1 MVWILLTILVSVSA
15 GIYGEHRWPD
25 KAGSG
30 SRRGLLLI
38 LYFVLPPIVFFNIAH
53 VELTFGGGAGIGA
66 GILTSVC
73 VGLLAWF
80 FAVPVLKLE
89 RPVAGAVICS
99 AILANTS
106 YLGYPMVYTLMGGE
120 ALTNAVLFDVVVS
133 YLTLMIGAFGV
144 GAAFGT
150 KAGEGFR
157 ERLKAFFL
165 KNPILFAAILGLLA
179 PDAIAP
185 DIAVDI
191 SRLLVGI
198 PLVVGFFAVGA
209 ILTEEV
215 RDGVMKIPPRPH
227 KPLGAVIICRLVIM
241 NRGELLALGT
251 PDALKAETVQ
261 GNLWDITVAP
271 LMPALSALDDL
282 AGVTR
287 VNLAGDHLRVETAA
301 GQLTAVQIQSHLLQK
316 GFGVETAVAP
326 TDPTL
331 EDVFITLAGHDRR

>member
-1 MVWILLTILVSVSA
+1 LVVWILLTILVSVSA
-15 GIYGEHRWPD
+15 GIYGEHRWPG

-66 GILTSVC
+66 GVLTSIC

-80 FAVPVLKLE
+80 LAVPVLKLD
-89 RPVAGAVICS
+89 RPVAGAVIVS

-227 KPLGAVIICRLVIM
+227 KPLGAVIICRLVAAPALLMLFTIPFS
-241 NRGELLALGT
+241 GVPDSYYLLA
-251 PDALKAETVQ
+251 V
-261 GNLWDITVAP
+261 
-271 LMPALSALDDL
+271 MPTGLNSMIVGHAYGLD
-282 AGVTR
+282 
-287 VNLAGDHLRVETAA
+287 LRTAA
-301 GQLTAVQIQSHLLQK
+301 EAIVYTTVIVLLGVAGWAVL
-316 GFGVETAVAP
+316 F
-326 TDPTL
+326 
-331 EDVFITLAGHDRR
+331 

>member
-1 MVWILLTILVSVSA
+1 MLWILLTILVSVAA
-15 GIYGEHRWPD
+15 GIYGEHRWPE

-38 LYFVLPPIVFFNIAH
+38 LYFVLPPIVFFNLVH
-53 VELTFGGGAGIGA
+53 VELSFGGGAGIGA
-66 GILTSVC
+66 GILTSIC

-80 FAVPVLKLE
+80 LAVPVLKLD

-99 AILANTS
+99 AVLANTS

-157 ERLKAFFL
+157 ERLKAFFF
-165 KNPILFAAILGLLA
+165 KNPLLVAAVLGLLA
-179 PDAIAP
+179 PESLAP
-185 DIAVDI
+185 DLAVDI
-191 SRLLVGI
+191 SRVLVVI

-215 RDGVMKIPPRPH
+215 RDGVMKVPPRPH
-227 KPLGAVIICRLVIM
+227 KPLGAVLICRLVAAPALLLLFTLPFS
-241 NRGELLALGT
+241 GVPDSYYLLA
-251 PDALKAETVQ
+251 V
-261 GNLWDITVAP
+261 
-271 LMPALSALDDL
+271 MPTGLNSMIVGHAYGLD
-282 AGVTR
+282 
-287 VNLAGDHLRVETAA
+287 LRTAA
-301 GQLTAVQIQSHLLQK
+301 EAIVYTTTIVLL
-316 GFGVETAVAP
+316 GV
-326 TDPTL
+326 
-331 EDVFITLAGHDRR
+331 AGWALFF

>member
-1 MVWILLTILVSVSA
+1 LVVWILLTILVSVSA
-15 GIYGEHRWPD
+15 GIYGEHRWPG

-66 GILTSVC
+66 GVLTSIC

-80 FAVPVLKLE
+80 LAVPVLKLD
-89 RPVAGAVICS
+89 RPVAGAVIVS

-198 PLVVGFFAVGA
+198 TLVVGFFAVGA

-227 KPLGAVIICRLVIM
+227 KPLGAVIICRRVAAPALLMLFTIPFSGVPDSYY
-241 NRGELLALGT
+241 LLA
-251 PDALKAETVQ
+251 V
-261 GNLWDITVAP
+261 
-271 LMPALSALDDL
+271 MPTGLNSMIVGHAYGLD
-282 AGVTR
+282 
-287 VNLAGDHLRVETAA
+287 LRTAA
-301 GQLTAVQIQSHLLQK
+301 EAIVYTTVIVLLGVAGWAVL
-316 GFGVETAVAP
+316 F
-326 TDPTL
+326 
-331 EDVFITLAGHDRR
+331 

>member
-165 KNPILFAAILGLLA
+165 KNPILFAAILGLLLI
-179 PDAIAP
+179 PQTSMSPSSPLHAIRIQRTLKDP
-185 DIAVDI
+185 
-191 SRLLVGI
+191 ST
-198 PLVVGFFAVGA
+198 FA
-209 ILTEEV
+209 
-215 RDGVMKIPPRPH
+215 
-227 KPLGAVIICRLVIM
+227 
-241 NRGELLALGT
+241 GT
-251 PDALKAETVQ
+251 
-261 GNLWDITVAP
+261 G
-271 LMPALSALDDL
+271 SALFVL
-282 AGVTR
+282 FISPVAI
-287 VNLAGDHLRVETAA
+287 HLE
-301 GQLTAVQIQSHLLQK
+301 AVRKILN
-316 GFGVETAVAP
+316 GN
-326 TDPTL
+326 
-331 EDVFITLAGHDRR
+331 RN

>member
-1 MVWILLTILVSVSA
+1 LVVWILLTILVSVSA

-227 KPLGAVIICRLVIM
+227 KPLGAVIICRLVAAPALLM
-241 NRGELLALGT
+241 LFTLPFSDVPDSYYLLA
-251 PDALKAETVQ
+251 V
-261 GNLWDITVAP
+261 
-271 LMPALSALDDL
+271 MPTGLNSMIVGHAYGLD
-282 AGVTR
+282 
-287 VNLAGDHLRVETAA
+287 LRTAA
-301 GQLTAVQIQSHLLQK
+301 EAIVYTTVIVLLGVAGWAVL
-316 GFGVETAVAP
+316 F
-326 TDPTL
+326 
-331 EDVFITLAGHDRR
+331 

>member
-227 KPLGAVIICRLVIM
+227 KPLGAVIICRLVAAPALLLLFTLPFSDVPDSYY
-241 NRGELLALGT
+241 LLA
-251 PDALKAETVQ
+251 V
-261 GNLWDITVAP
+261 
-271 LMPALSALDDL
+271 MPTGLNSMIVGHAYGLD
-282 AGVTR
+282 
-287 VNLAGDHLRVETAA
+287 LRTAA
-301 GQLTAVQIQSHLLQK
+301 EAIVYTTVIVLLGVAGWAVL
-316 GFGVETAVAP
+316 F
-326 TDPTL
+326 
-331 EDVFITLAGHDRR
+331 

>member
-1 MVWILLTILVSVSA
+1 MLWILLTIIVSVAA
-15 GIYGEHRWPD
+15 GIYGEHRWPE

-38 LYFVLPPIVFFNIAH
+38 LYFVLPPIVFFNLVH
-53 VELTFGGGAGIGA
+53 VELSFGGGAGIGA
-66 GILTSVC
+66 GILTSIC

-80 FAVPVLKLE
+80 LAVPVLKLD

-157 ERLKAFFL
+157 ERLKAFFF
-165 KNPILFAAILGLLA
+165 KNPLLVAAVLGLLA
-179 PDAIAP
+179 PESLAP
-185 DIAVDI
+185 DLAVDI
-191 SRLLVGI
+191 SRVLVVI

-215 RDGVMKIPPRPH
+215 RDGVMKVPPRPH
-227 KPLGAVIICRLVIM
+227 KPLGAVLICRLVAAPALLLLFTLPFS
-241 NRGELLALGT
+241 GVPDSYYLLA
-251 PDALKAETVQ
+251 V
-261 GNLWDITVAP
+261 
-271 LMPALSALDDL
+271 MPTGLNSMIVGHAYGLD
-282 AGVTR
+282 
-287 VNLAGDHLRVETAA
+287 LRTAA
-301 GQLTAVQIQSHLLQK
+301 EAIVYTTTIVLL
-316 GFGVETAVAP
+316 GV
-326 TDPTL
+326 
-331 EDVFITLAGHDRR
+331 AGWALFF

>member
-25 KAGSG
+25 RAGNG

-66 GILTSVC
+66 GILTSIC

-80 FAVPVLKLE
+80 FAVPVLKLD

-157 ERLKAFFL
+157 SRLKAFFF
-165 KNPILFAAILGLLA
+165 KNPILFAGILGLLA
-179 PDAIAP
+179 PDALAP
-185 DIAVDI
+185 DLAVDI

-227 KPLGAVIICRLVIM
+227 KPLGAVIVCRLVAAPALLLLFTLPFSDVPDSYY
-241 NRGELLALGT
+241 LLA
-251 PDALKAETVQ
+251 V
-261 GNLWDITVAP
+261 
-271 LMPALSALDDL
+271 MPTGLNSMIVGHAYGLD
-282 AGVTR
+282 
-287 VNLAGDHLRVETAA
+287 LRTAA
-301 GQLTAVQIQSHLLQK
+301 EAIVYTTVIVLLGVAGWAVL
-316 GFGVETAVAP
+316 F
-326 TDPTL
+326 
-331 EDVFITLAGHDRR
+331 

>member
-66 GILTSVC
+66 GVLTSIC

-80 FAVPVLKLE
+80 LAVPVLKLD
-89 RPVAGAVICS
+89 RPVAGAVIVS

-227 KPLGAVIICRLVIM
+227 KPLGAVIICRLVAAPALLMLFTIPFS
-241 NRGELLALGT
+241 GVPDSYYLLA
-251 PDALKAETVQ
+251 V
-261 GNLWDITVAP
+261 
-271 LMPALSALDDL
+271 MPTGLNSMIVGHAYGLD
-282 AGVTR
+282 
-287 VNLAGDHLRVETAA
+287 LRTAA
-301 GQLTAVQIQSHLLQK
+301 EAIVYTTVIVLLGVAGWAVL
-316 GFGVETAVAP
+316 F
-326 TDPTL
+326 
-331 EDVFITLAGHDRR
+331 

>member
-1 MVWILLTILVSVSA
+1 MLWILLTILVSVAA
-15 GIYGEHRWPD
+15 GIYGEHRWPE

-38 LYFVLPPIVFFNIAH
+38 LYFVLPPIVFFNLVH
-53 VELTFGGGAGIGA
+53 VELSFGGGAGIGA
-66 GILTSVC
+66 GILTSIC

-80 FAVPVLKLE
+80 LAVPVLKLD

-157 ERLKAFFL
+157 ERLKAFFF
-165 KNPILFAAILGLLA
+165 KNPLLVAAILGLLA
-179 PDAIAP
+179 PESLAP
-185 DIAVDI
+185 DLAVDI
-191 SRLLVGI
+191 SRVLVVI

-215 RDGVMKIPPRPH
+215 RDGVMKVPPRPH
-227 KPLGAVIICRLVIM
+227 KPLGAVLICRLVAAPALLLLFTLPFS
-241 NRGELLALGT
+241 GVPDSYYLLA
-251 PDALKAETVQ
+251 V
-261 GNLWDITVAP
+261 
-271 LMPALSALDDL
+271 MPTGLNSMIVGHAYGLD
-282 AGVTR
+282 
-287 VNLAGDHLRVETAA
+287 LRTAA
-301 GQLTAVQIQSHLLQK
+301 EAIVYTTTIVLL
-316 GFGVETAVAP
+316 GV
-326 TDPTL
+326 
-331 EDVFITLAGHDRR
+331 AGWALFF

>member
-89 RPVAGAVICS
+89 RPVAGTVICS

-227 KPLGAVIICRLVIM
+227 KPLGAVIICRLVAAPALLLLFTLPFSDVPDSYY
-241 NRGELLALGT
+241 LLA
-251 PDALKAETVQ
+251 V
-261 GNLWDITVAP
+261 
-271 LMPALSALDDL
+271 MPTGLNSMIVGHAYGLD
-282 AGVTR
+282 
-287 VNLAGDHLRVETAA
+287 LRTAA
-301 GQLTAVQIQSHLLQK
+301 EAIVYTTVIVLLGVAGWAVL
-316 GFGVETAVAP
+316 F
-326 TDPTL
+326 
-331 EDVFITLAGHDRR
+331 